1 MNGVWPEK
9 PPVRSGEVLAMK
21 YRSITGEYAKH
32 MSQDNMSFTEHAN
45 PTENADTDNG
55 EEMEQ
60 FDDYMSN
67 YLDAMPG
74 LVMGQLTRALVVD
87 ISRENVMLDVGDKA
101 EGVCSRK
108 EFEDFQGNITVKPGD
123 EVEVVVESRDP
134 ESGQINVSHRKAR
147 HRAEW
152 QRVVEA
158 FEKGET
164 VQGRVTRALKNG
176 LLVDVGVPCF
186 LPGSQVDLARVQN
199 LEGLVGQTF
208 DCYIIDL
215 DRQRH
220 RGVLS
225 RRRLLME
232 QKTKQREEQLSTLEE
247 GSIVEGRV
255 KSVVDFGVFVDLG
268 AIDGLVPR
276 DEVAWEKRVNV
287 AETLKVGTRY
297 KFKILNIDKE
307 RGRIS
312 LSRKQIKPDPWLSV
326 RDDYPLELKVT
337 GTVTNLTN
345 NCAYLVMADGTEGR
359 IQRDNLSWNPSVKKP
374 SDVLKKSE
382 EVQAL
387 VQGYDDEKRLLD
399 LGLKQMTED
408 PWADIDTRF
417 PAKSR
422 HTVKISDVV
431 SFGAFA
437 KIDEYTKG
445 LIHVTDMTWDRNIK
459 DPRKIVKT
467 GDEVEVIVLKIDKS
481 NRRLNFGIRQLTDDP
496 FTAFTKS
503 HPVGTSVTGTVKS
516 ISSFGAFVELAPLV
530 EGLLHVSQW
539 SREKVESL
547 ETVLKPGDEVTAKIT
562 KIEKKDRRIGLS
574 RRALLQDE
582 ERRVVD
588 QYKKESGSN
597 NTATNLGSLLKG
609 LGIKVKE

>member
-1 MNGVWPEK
+1 M
-9 PPVRSGEVLAMK
+9 EVSTEDRHASPSKFWLRY
-21 YRSITGEYAKH
+21 YRSITGDKRQQ
-32 MSQDNMSFTEHAN
+32 MSQDNTSFTEHAN
-45 PTENADTDNG
+45 PAENPEMDNG
-55 EEMEQ
+55 AEMEQ

-74 LVMGQLTRALVVD
+74 LVLGQLTRAIVVD
-87 ISRENVMLDVGDKA
+87 ITRENVMLDVGDKA

-108 EFEDFQGNITVKPGD
+108 EFEDFQGNITIKSGD

-186 LPGSQVDLARVQN
+186 LPGSQIDLARVQN
-199 LEGLVGQTF
+199 LESLVGQNF
-208 DCYIIDL
+208 ECYIIDL

-225 RRRLLME
+225 RRRLLAE
-232 QKTKQREEQLSTLEE
+232 RKTKEREEQLDTLEE
-247 GSIVEGRV
+247 GSVIEGRV
-255 KSVVDFGVFVDLG
+255 KSVVDFGVFIDLG

-287 AETLKVGTRY
+287 AEALKVGTQY

-307 RGRIS
+307 RGRVT
-312 LSRKQIKPDPWLSV
+312 LSHKQIKPDPWLSV
-326 RDDYPLELKVT
+326 RDDYPLELKVN
-337 GTVTNLTN
+337 GKVTNLTN

-359 IQRDNLSWNPSVKKP
+359 IQRDNLSWNPAVKKP
-374 SDVLKKSE
+374 SDVLKKNE
-382 EVQAL
+382 EIQAL
-387 VQGYDDEKRLLD
+387 VLGYDDDKRLLE
-399 LGLKQMTED
+399 LGLKHMSED
-408 PWADIDTRF
+408 PWTDIDARF
-417 PAKSR
+417 PLKSR

-437 KIDEYTKG
+437 KVDEYTKG
-445 LIHVTDMTWDRNIK
+445 LIHVSDMTWDRSVK
-459 DPRKIVKT
+459 DPHKIVKT
-467 GDEVEVIVLKIDKS
+467 GEEVEVMVLKIDKA

-496 FTAFTKS
+496 FTAFTKA
-503 HPVGTSVTGTVKS
+503 HPTGSSVTGTVKN

-547 ETVLKPGDEVTAKIT
+547 ESVLKPGDEVTAKIT

-574 RRALLQDE
+574 RRALLQEE

-588 QYKKESGSN
+588 QYKKEGTIN

-609 LGIKVKE
+609 LEIKVKE